1 MTNVPSTGGLHN
13 EHSFLTILAARRSKI
28 KIKVPADSVSGS
40 WILSL
45 FSHVVGGKVPF
56 QLIQIILG
64 LSNLVIKRDLSQ
76 HN

>member
-1 MTNVPSTGGLHN
+1 MTKVPSTGGLHN

-45 FSHVVGGKVPF
+45 FSHVVGGVCGRGGVVGGGWNSLGPF
-56 QLIQIILG
+56 
-64 LSNLVIKRDLSQ
+64 
-76 HN
+76 